1 MCKVPG
7 AIRAHALDRASENWR
22 SMPVLSFDGGLL
34 PSFPRP
40 SFFEGRV
47 HCMHLSAV
55 LFCSFTVRPP
65 SEKKHQIILKHTK
78 LLSSASTPLQTCVF
92 PFIWLIYPCRSISQ
106 VMSGKEHL
114 CLAFPTDWRVWNC
127 CQDCL
132 RLKANLLALR
142 EFHTCLNLNF
152 QGGCFEGG
160 NWFGRK
166 RPLAATRLEVCG
178 AATCGH
184 LLQLRTLAATCNHLQ
199 PIEWLQ
205 VAASGCE
212 WLRVAACW

>member
-1 MCKVPG
+1 MCKVPA

-40 SFFEGRV
+40 SFFEGLV
-47 HCMHLSAV
+47 HCMHLSV
-55 LFCSFTVRPP
+55 VFFCSFTVRPP

-127 CQDCL
+127 CQHCL
-132 RLKANLLALR
+132 RLRANLLALR
-142 EFHTCLNLNF
+142 EFHTCLN
-152 QGGCFEGG
+152 QGGWKLIWPKAATCGHLRPLAWKYME
-160 NWFGRK
+160 
-166 RPLAATRLEVCG
+166 RPLAATCSHSLVATRGHLELSG

-184 LLQLRTLAATCNHLQ
+184 LLGIFGRGQLRPLAWN
-199 PIEWLQ
+199 
-205 VAASGCE
+205 
-212 WLRVAACW
+212 